1 MRQPTPNSSGGVT
14 FDPDDLDSIYAY
26 LQTMEVV
33 QASED
38 FRHIVE
44 ENWPELMHKIKPP
57 RSQMH

>member
-1 MRQPTPNSSGGVT
+1 
-14 FDPDDLDSIYAY
+14 
-26 LQTMEVV
+26 MEVV

-57 RSQMH
+57 RAQMH